1 MKLIDADKLLEKFW
15 GSCKNCLS
23 EDDIADLIDTAL
35 TIDPESLREH
45 GQWIMQQDNTG
56 VCSNCHR
63 LDHIDPLAKYCRY
76 CGAKMDGED

>member
-15 GSCKNCLS
+15 GACKNCLS

-45 GQWIMQQDNTG
+45 GQWIMHDDEILG
-56 VCSNCHR
+56 LVCECSC
-63 LDHIDPLAKYCRY
+63 
-76 CGAKMDGED
+76 